1 MIGVVGKCRIT
12 MAEDNLSREEYLK
25 KQEQEVIQCLLDSTV
40 CDFYIINVVASLG
53 RNQCLVLLPPRTC

>member
-1 MIGVVGKCRIT
+1 MIGVAGKCRIT

-40 CDFYIINVVASLG
+40 CDLYYQCVGQSGEKSVPCTSAS
-53 RNQCLVLLPPRTC
+53 